1 MMALLGER
9 LRELRQLRNLT
20 LKQVAEETGLS
31 ISFLSLVERDKV
43 SISVDNLE
51 TLARYYQVRLV
62 NLFQDVQEDTS
73 MITRAAQVQQKLFP
87 VAGRRSTFMLLS
99 YRSGARM
106 EPLLIRV
113 GPGHGDSEFRSLD
126 GDMFLYVL
134 EGKVR
139 LISEKNSE
147 VELSVGDS
155 AYYYGFPGHRIVN
168 ASNQESALIL
178 LVTTPPTTLRDDVL
192 DGRQGVL
199 LQSEL

>member
-1 MMALLGER
+1 MALLGER

-51 TLARYYQVRLV
+51 ILARYYQVRLV
-62 NLFQDVQEDTS
+62 NLFQNVQEDTS
-73 MITRAAQVQQKLFP
+73 LVTRAAQVQQKLGP
-87 VAGRRSTFMLLS
+87 ITDRRSAFMLLS

-106 EPLLIRV
+106 EPLLIRI
-113 GPGHGDSEFRSLD
+113 GPGYGDSEFRSLD
-126 GDMFLYVL
+126 GDMFLFVL
-134 EGKVR
+134 EGSIR
-139 LISEKNSE
+139 LLSEKGE
-147 VELSVGDS
+147 QLILQTGDS
-155 AYYYGFPGHRIVN
+155 AYYYGFPGHRIRN
-168 ASNQESALIL
+168 ASDEQSALLL

-192 DGRQGVL
+192 DGRHGVL

>member
-1 MMALLGER
+1 MALLGER

-20 LKQVAEETGLS
+20 LKQVAEDTGLS

-51 TLARYYQVRLV
+51 VLARYYQVRLV

-73 MITRAAQVQQKLFP
+73 MITRAAQVQQKLVP
-87 VAGRRSTFMLLS
+87 IEGRRSAFMLLS

-106 EPLLIRV
+106 EPLLIRI

-134 EGKVR
+134 EGCVR
-139 LISEKNSE
+139 LISEKNGE

-168 ASNQESALIL
+168 GSATQSALIL